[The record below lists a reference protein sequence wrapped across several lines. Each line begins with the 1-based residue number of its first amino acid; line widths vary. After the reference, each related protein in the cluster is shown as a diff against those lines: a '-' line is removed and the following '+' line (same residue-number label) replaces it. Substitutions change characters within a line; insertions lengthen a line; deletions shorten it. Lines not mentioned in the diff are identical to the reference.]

1 MAIKT
6 LLNKC
11 LNPLRFALQMVRL
24 CKNYVSVMR
33 EKMNFRKSFLFGVAA
48 STVVFMSQA
57 NAETLNDAL
66 IKAYLNNPTLK
77 SERASVRATDEG
89 VSQALANWR
98 PNVTW
103 TGSIARSNNDNN
115 ARSGDDR
122 SQNLT
127 PMSSNFTITQPIFR
141 GFQTVSATAEAEA
154 NVKASRWRL
163 VEAEQSIF
171 LDAVNAYSNVVR
183 DIAVLELTSNNEAVL
198 QRQLEATRDRFE
210 VGELTRT
217 DVSQAEARL
226 AKSTADRIQAQ
237 GDLESSRANY
247 QNIIGDLPQGLQVPE
262 MPLDLPTSVEEA
274 IDRAK
279 KNNPLFLAS
288 YYDEEA
294 AIENIDEVAGRLLP
308 ELDLV
313 ASQSTNLESSSKDS
327 RTDETRVGLTLTVP
341 FYQQGTVYSQVRE
354 AKQTAAE
361 KRMDMEQSRRNAVE
375 AAHSGWEGLVTAQA
389 RIKSFLA
396 QIRAAEVALDGVQRE
411 ASVGSR
417 TVLDVLD
424 AEQELLDAKVSL
436 VRAQRD
442 ELVAVFELKQ
452 AVGDLTAE
460 KLGLDTG
467 IYDPDVHYDEVRDAW
482 VGTSSVGDIDEIQEV
497 DNN

>member
-1 MAIKT
+1 
-6 LLNKC
+6 
-11 LNPLRFALQMVRL
+11 
-24 CKNYVSVMR
+24 
-33 EKMNFRKSFLFGVAA
+33 MNFQKSFLFSVAA
-48 STVVFMSQA
+48 SAFLFATDL
-57 NAETLNDAL
+57 NAETLDEAL

-77 SERASVRATDEG
+77 SERAALRATDEG

-98 PNVTW
+98 PNVSW
-103 TGSIARSNNDNN
+103 TGSINRAKNDNN
-115 ARSGDDR
+115 ARTGNER
-122 SQNLT
+122 SQIIT
-127 PMSSNFTITQPIFR
+127 PMSSSFTVSQPLFR

-154 NVKASRWRL
+154 NVKAERWRL
-163 VEAEQSIF
+163 IEQEQTTFI
-171 LDAVNAYSNVVR
+171 DAVTAYSNVVR
-183 DIAVLELTSNNEAVL
+183 DIAVLNLNRNNEAVL

-226 AKSTADRIQAQ
+226 AKSTADRIQSE

-247 QNIIGDLPQGLQVPE
+247 QNLIGDLPVDLEVPNL
-262 MPLDLPTSVEEA
+262 PADLPTSAEEA
-274 IDRAK
+274 IERAK
-279 KNNPLFLAS
+279 KNNPEFLAS
-288 YYDEEA
+288 YFDEEA
-294 AIENIDEVAGRLLP
+294 ALENIDEVAGQLLP
-308 ELDLV
+308 ELSLE
-313 ASQSTNLESSSKDS
+313 ASQSTNFESSSKNS
-327 RTDETRVGLTLTVP
+327 RSDDARIGLTLTVP
-341 FYQQGTVYSQVRE
+341 FYQQGSVYSQVRE

-361 KRMDMEQSRRNAVE
+361 KRMDMEQARRNAVE
-375 AAHSGWEGLVTAQA
+375 AAHSGWEGLVTAKA
-389 RIKSFLA
+389 RIQSFLA

-411 ASVGSR
+411 AAVGSR

-452 AVGDLTAE
+452 AIGDLTAE

-467 IYDPDVHYDEVRDAW
+467 IYDPDVHYNEVRDAW
-482 VGTSSVGDIDEIQEV
+482 VGTSSVGDVDETQEV